1 MDKQYLCP
9 KYEAAF
15 ELLGKRWMGIII
27 KVLFTGPCRFK
38 ELNEYIPN
46 ISQKML
52 SERLKELEGIGVIKR
67 YVYPET
73 PVRIQYGLT
82 EKGLALKGVLEEVQ
96 DWAEDWMK

>member
-1 MDKQYLCP
+1 MEKQSLCP

-27 KVLFTGPCRFK
+27 KVLFTGPYRFK
-38 ELNEYIPN
+38 ELNDLIPN

-52 SERLKELEGIGVIKR
+52 SERLKELENIGIIKR

-82 EKGLALKGVLEEVQ
+82 EKGIALEGVLAEVQ
-96 DWAEDWMK
+96 DWAKEWLK